1 MEIGTFSSAKDYLK
15 VPGSIE
21 SLWTGEEPQ
30 PKHWAEEME
39 EQVCSYC
46 PECTWQ
52 QRVGGALFTLILG
65 FFISLG
71 STFRLFQLL
80 QGNPTPFAIMY
91 TVGNVVSLTSTCFMY
106 GPWSQTKQMFA
117 PTRFFATVMYFGFMF
132 STLFMAY
139 CPFYIPFRGLLIF
152 ISVVLQFFALFW
164 YTISYIPFA
173 RDLVLNCLKTV
184 PCCRPLA
191 NMGCCV
197 EDPQEPD
204 PFWGGV

>member
-1 MEIGTFSSAKDYLK
+1 MDIGTFSSAKEYLK

-21 SLWTGEEPQ
+21 SLWTSEQPQ

-80 QGNPTPFAIMY
+80 SCTIQVALSQ
-91 TVGNVVSLTSTCFMY
+91 SL
-106 GPWSQTKQMFA
+106 
-117 PTRFFATVMYFGFMF
+117 
-132 STLFMAY
+132 
-139 CPFYIPFRGLLIF
+139 
-152 ISVVLQFFALFW
+152 
-164 YTISYIPFA
+164 
-173 RDLVLNCLKTV
+173 LVLRQDV
-184 PCCRPLA
+184 PTSKKILSDIFQNFLMR
-191 NMGCCV
+191 
-197 EDPQEPD
+197 
-204 PFWGGV
+204 